1 MIQTTIPIIGLNR
14 SQIESIVHIE
24 IFDTHD
30 DPTNERFLFIIRDY
44 IVNGDNSQFEIARS
58 KPIPMTYVQRDQLK
72 QLILSQYSFPKG
84 MSESQINNA
93 IKPYALL
100 YYVQTD
106 LVSNGKCIYGLE
118 PNQFKVSDEYAA
130 IPLAPSPI
138 DLVNI
143 KVVEPVVLTQ
153 DVNKG

>member
-1 MIQTTIPIIGLNR
+1 MIETTIPIIGLNR

-30 DPTNERFLFIIRDY
+30 DQTNERYLFIIRDY
-44 IVNGDNSQFEIARS
+44 IINEDGTQHEIYRS
-58 KPIPMTYVQRDQLK
+58 KPIQMSYIQRDQLK
-72 QLILSQYSFPKG
+72 QLILSQYSFPVG
-84 MSESQINNA
+84 MTESQINNA

-100 YYVQTD
+100 YYVQND
-106 LVSNGKCIYGLE
+106 LVSTGKRIYGLE

-143 KVVEPVVLTQ
+143 KVVDPIILKQ

>member
-1 MIQTTIPIIGLNR
+1 MIETTIPIIGLNR
-14 SQIESIVHIE
+14 SQVATIVHIE

-30 DPTNERFLFIIRDY
+30 DDVQERFLFIIRDY
-44 IVNGDNSQFEIARS
+44 IINEDGTQHEIERS
-58 KPIPMTYVQRDQLK
+58 KPIPMTYVERDQLK
-72 QLILSQYSFPKG
+72 QLILSQYSFPEA
-84 MSESQINNA
+84 MTESQINNA

-106 LVSNGKCIYGLE
+106 PVVTGKCIYGLE

-143 KVVEPVVLTQ
+143 KVIDPIILNQE
-153 DVNKG
+153 VNKG

>member
-44 IVNGDNSQFEIARS
+44 IVNKDNSQFEIARS

-72 QLILSQYSFPKG
+72 QLILSQYSFPEG

-106 LVSNGKCIYGLE
+106 LVSNGKCIY
-118 PNQFKVSDEYAA
+118 
-130 IPLAPSPI
+130 
-138 DLVNI
+138 
-143 KVVEPVVLTQ
+143 
-153 DVNKG
+153 

>member
-1 MIQTTIPIIGLNR
+1 MIETTIPIIGLNR

-30 DPTNERFLFIIRDY
+30 DQTNERFLFIIRDY

-58 KPIPMTYVQRDQLK
+58 KPISMTYVQRDQLK
-72 QLILSQYSFPKG
+72 QLILSQYSFPEG
-84 MSESQINNA
+84 MTESQINNA

-100 YYVQTD
+100 YYVQND
-106 LVSNGKCIYGLE
+106 LVSTGKCIYGLE

-130 IPLAPSPI
+130 IPLAPNPI
-138 DLVNI
+138 DLVNT
-143 KVVEPVVLTQ
+143 KVVDPIILTQ
-153 DVNKG
+153 EVNKG

>member
-1 MIQTTIPIIGLNR
+1 MIETTIPIIGLNR

-30 DPTNERFLFIIRDY
+30 DPTNERYLFIIRDY
-44 IVNGDNSQFEIARS
+44 IVNENSIQFEIARS
-58 KPIPMTYVQRDQLK
+58 NPIQMSYIQRDQLK
-72 QLILSQYSFPKG
+72 QLILSQYSFPEG
-84 MSESQINNA
+84 MTESQINNA

-106 LVSNGKCIYGLE
+106 LISNGKCIYGLE
-118 PNQFKVSDEYAA
+118 PNQFKVSNEYAA

-143 KVVEPVVLTQ
+143 KVVDPVILKQ

>member
-1 MIQTTIPIIGLNR
+1 MIETTIPIIGLNR

-30 DPTNERFLFIIRDY
+30 DPTNERYLFIIRDY
-44 IVNGDNSQFEIARS
+44 IVNENSIQFEIARS
-58 KPIPMTYVQRDQLK
+58 NPIQMSYIQRDQLK
-72 QLILSQYSFPKG
+72 QLILSQYSFPEG
-84 MSESQINNA
+84 MTESQINNA

-106 LVSNGKCIYGLE
+106 FISNGKCIYGLE

-130 IPLAPSPI
+130 IPSPI

-143 KVVEPVVLTQ
+143 KVVDPVILKQ